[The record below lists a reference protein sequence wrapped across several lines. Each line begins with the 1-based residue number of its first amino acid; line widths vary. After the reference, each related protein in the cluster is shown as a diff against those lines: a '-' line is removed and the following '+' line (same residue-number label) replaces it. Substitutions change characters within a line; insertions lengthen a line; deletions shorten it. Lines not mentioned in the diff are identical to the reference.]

1 MAGVGVLRIRRW
13 RFDSRLLGC
22 YKLFSKCHHVAL
34 RLLSIEIMVR
44 QSYYEIEF
52 EFIDRNSTIVVHKSL
67 VSSRLEKKN
76 NRRRISGTT
85 LLLIPVHGYL
95 VE

>member
-1 MAGVGVLRIRRW
+1 MRA
-13 RFDSRLLGC
+13 LLSGGGDRQDIIDI
-22 YKLFSKCHHVAL
+22 VAL

-76 NRRRISGTT
+76 NRRRIGRTT
-85 LLLIPVHGYL
+85 LLLIPVRGYL

>member
-1 MAGVGVLRIRRW
+1 MRA
-13 RFDSRLLGC
+13 LLSGGGDRQDIIDI
-22 YKLFSKCHHVAL
+22 VAL

-52 EFIDRNSTIVVHKSL
+52 DFIDRNSTIVVHKSL

>member
-1 MAGVGVLRIRRW
+1 MRA
-13 RFDSRLLGC
+13 LLSGGGDRQDIIDI
-22 YKLFSKCHHVAL
+22 VAL